1 MILRALRVK
10 PQKHAGFE
18 PRQQHRPALKS
29 LLANVSSKQ
38 ARNRALAAA
47 YLKHGYTL
55 TEIGREAGLHYAT
68 VSRLVKAV
76 EAM

>member
-1 MILRALRVK
+1 MHRNKPVK
-10 PQKHAGFE
+10 
-18 PRQQHRPALKS
+18 
-29 LLANVSSKQ
+29 LANVNSKQ